1 MKRALSVVLSA
12 ALLLAGCS
20 PEPNASPVV
29 SAEPSAEASA
39 QTELS
44 VPEGAALIE
53 LGADGVLVDGAEA
66 SSDASDAVYVGA
78 EIVYYRDGTDE
89 TYGEGTEADMHS
101 EAEAAEHTV
110 VTITEPGTYFLR
122 GTLPKGQIAVDLGED
137 AAEDPNAVVT
147 LILSGVD
154 VTCTV
159 APALIFYNVYECGSA
174 DAETAT
180 PDVDTSAAGANVV
193 IGAGTTN
200 TFTGSCVARIYKPGT
215 DKKLHKYDGAFYS
228 KQSLNISGD
237 DSGVLNIVAD
247 NEGLD
252 SELHLTINGG
262 TVNITSANDGINTNE
277 DGVSVTAINGGVL
290 NINAGLGA
298 EGDGIDSNGFIV
310 INGGT
315 VTTAANETSPDGGI
329 DADGPIYLNG
339 GTLAAF
345 GTRNDAVSAESEA
358 PYLELNLASALPAGS
373 SLEVRNEDDEV
384 VWSAVTAK
392 RCSSVTLTSPGLEF
406 DETYSLYAD
415 GVLQCQA
422 VPGEAAASGV
432 ADSGRPVPPSG
443 ELGEPP
449 ALPSG
454 EPGDAPEPP
463 SGEAGEM
470 QEPPSGEPGEMP
482 EPPYGEPGDRPE
494 PPDGGFGG
502 VDGEPPAPPSG
513 EPGGMAPPEGEGMP
527 EPPSGDA
534 GDTPEPPS
542 AG

>member
-1 MKRALSVVLSA
+1 MKRALLLILSA

-20 PEPNASPVV
+20 PAPAASPDASPNI

-39 QTELS
+39 PAELS
-44 VPEGAALIE
+44 VPDGATLIE
-53 LGADGVLVDGAEA
+53 LGADGVLVDGAAA
-66 SSDASDAVYVGA
+66 SSDAAAAVYVGA
-78 EIVYYRDGTDE
+78 EIIYYRDGTDE

-122 GTLPKGQIAVDLGED
+122 GTLPKGQIAVNLGED
-137 AAEDPNAVVT
+137 AAEDPDAVVT
-147 LILSGVD
+147 LILGGVD

-159 APALIFYNVYECGSA
+159 APALIFYNVYECGST

-200 TFTGSCVARIYKPGT
+200 TFTGSYVARIYEPGT

-228 KQSLNISGD
+228 KQSMNISGD

-262 TVNITSANDGINTNE
+262 TVNITSENDGINTNE

-290 NINAGLGA
+290 NINAGFGA
-298 EGDGIDSNGFIV
+298 EGDGIDSNGYIV

-345 GTRNDAVSAESEA
+345 GTRNDAVSADSEA

-384 VWSAVTAK
+384 VWSAVTIK
-392 RCSSVTLTSPGLEF
+392 RCASVTLTSPGLAF

-415 GVLQCQA
+415 GALQCQA
-422 VPGEAAASGV
+422 VPGETTFPGGADGNRPASPFG
-432 ADSGRPVPPSG
+432 G
-443 ELGEPP
+443 LGEPP

-454 EPGDAPEPP
+454 EPG
-463 SGEAGEM
+463 
-470 QEPPSGEPGEMP
+470 EMP
-482 EPPYGEPGDRPE
+482 EPPAGEAGDRPE

-502 VDGEPPAPPSG
+502 TNGEPPAPPSG
-513 EPGGMAPPEGEGMP
+513 EPGEAAPPSGEPGEAP
-527 EPPSGDA
+527 EPPSGET
-534 GDTPEPPS
+534 GDRPEPPS